1 MNKYQ
6 QYRKD
11 NGLCL
16 DCNEVAA
23 PGKTRCYKCLQII
36 AAKQRIRDQEKRDAD
51 PDGYRRAKNMYRKEW
66 EKRNPE
72 KMAVYRERKSMYNH
86 KYFMGDEV

>member
-6 QYRKD
+6 KYRKD

-16 DCNEVAA
+16 DCNEIAA
-23 PGKTRCYKCLQII
+23 PGKTRCYRCLQII
-36 AAKQRIRDQEKRDAD
+36 AVKEKERYRNDPEYRERKRAYQRKWCEDH
-51 PDGYRRAKNMYRKEW
+51 PDR
-66 EKRNPE
+66 
-72 KMAVYRERKSMYNH
+72 MAVYRERKSMYNH

>member
-16 DCNEVAA
+16 DCNEKAA
-23 PGKTRCYKCLQII
+23 PGKSRCYRCLQII
-36 AAKQRIRDQEKRDAD
+36 AAKQRIRYQTDPEYRERTREYKRQ
-51 PDGYRRAKNMYRKEW
+51 W
-66 EKRNPE
+66 EKDNPE
-72 KMAVYRERKSMYNH
+72 KMAVYKARKSMYNR
-86 KYFMGDEV
+86 KYFYGEEV

>member
-16 DCNEVAA
+16 DCNERAA
-23 PGKTRCYKCLQII
+23 PGKTRCYRCLQII
-36 AAKQRIRDQEKRDAD
+36 AVKEKERYRNDPEYRERKKAYQKQWCEKH
-51 PDGYRRAKNMYRKEW
+51 
-66 EKRNPE
+66 PE
-72 KMAVYRERKSMYNH
+72 RMAVYRERKSMYNH
-86 KYFMGDEV
+86 KYFMGDDI

>member
-16 DCNEVAA
+16 DCNERAA
-23 PGKTRCYKCLQII
+23 PGKTRCYRCLQII
-36 AAKQRIRDQEKRDAD
+36 AVKQRERYHERMNDPEYKKEKRE
-51 PDGYRRAKNMYRKEW
+51 YQKRWKE
-66 EKRNPE
+66 NHPE
-72 KMAVYRERKSMYNH
+72 KMEVYKARKSMYNR
-86 KYFMGDEV
+86 KYFYGEEI